1 VSAQGPVNPAGRI
14 DFPRAVQGAS
24 TGFSVLIIGG
34 LIGGAVQLIAP
45 AVGWVILTATFIL
58 AANLAARRL
67 GRATA
72 PVLHGAAAALM
83 AYGLVLPLMLFS
95 PVTRL
100 RDLFLMMVIMIW
112 VGGLT
117 GVLQARSQR
126 RTEPE

>member
-1 VSAQGPVNPAGRI
+1 
-14 DFPRAVQGAS
+14 
-24 TGFSVLIIGG
+24 
-34 LIGGAVQLIAP
+34 
-45 AVGWVILTATFIL
+45 VGWAILTATFIL

-72 PVLHGAAAALM
+72 PVLHGAVAALM

-117 GVLQARSQR
+117 GVLQARSAR
-126 RTEPE
+126 SKEPGPTDPE